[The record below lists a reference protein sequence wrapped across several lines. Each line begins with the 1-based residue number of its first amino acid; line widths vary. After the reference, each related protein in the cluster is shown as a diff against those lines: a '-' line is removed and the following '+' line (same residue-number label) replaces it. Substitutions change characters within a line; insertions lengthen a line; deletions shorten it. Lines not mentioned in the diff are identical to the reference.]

1 MTSLWLSLEIP
12 TLPHTV
18 HSIFIPQRDRVVMT
32 MLCAGC
38 QNKNELLLIPKDTG
52 GQYTEMH
59 THLLVV
65 CHPSHICIRGFS
77 WTRIKQFML
86 WELLQRYSSS
96 TVQIQVC
103 DFCQIHAAVV
113 LCEVCTHRR
122 AAVGNLSFV
131 NKSQSGAHY
140 LIAMECIT
148 GFPLIIIIMGLE
160 KNVVFLI
167 YSLQGNSLL
176 RIHKVL
182 KIHLKFN

>member
-122 AAVGNLSFV
+122 AAVGNLFLLCKQISVWGTLFNCNGMHYRLSPDHNNYGV
-131 NKSQSGAHY
+131 REECCVLNIFPTRKQS
-140 LIAMECIT
+140 
-148 GFPLIIIIMGLE
+148 P
-160 KNVVFLI
+160 
-167 YSLQGNSLL
+167 
-176 RIHKVL
+176 
-182 KIHLKFN
+182 